1 MSVKE
6 KKKKRITIYDI
17 AREVGVAP
25 SSVSKALNDQA
36 SISKKIKALVK
47 SKAEELNYIHN
58 SNAANLRRGSTRTI
72 GVIVP
77 KINTAFF
84 SSAIAGMEEVCCQNN
99 HSLIICQSDESYI
112 KETNAVATLIH
123 QNVDCILI
131 SLSIETQ
138 STEHLQ
144 NIIDHHITLVQFDR
158 VDHTVQSHMVINDNK
173 RAAYKAVNH
182 LIEMG
187 YRKIAFLGGSDNLRI
202 FKDRKE
208 GYIKA
213 IRESDLSIPY
223 NYLVNN
229 ALTTERGMQVA
240 SELLNS
246 KEPPDAFFTI
256 SDYSAFGILKIATS
270 LGLQVPE
277 QVGIIGFSNETFSE
291 LISPSLSSVDQK
303 SRKLGKDA
311 AQIYFDSI
319 SKESNSVKF
328 RKQIIGTSTI
338 VRNSS
343 QKKNLTISL

>member
-1 MSVKE
+1 MKE
-6 KKKKRITIYDI
+6 KKKKRTTIYDI
-17 AREVGVAP
+17 ARQVGVAP

-36 SISKKIKALVK
+36 SISKEIKALVK
-47 SKAEELNYIHN
+47 AKAEELNYIHN
-58 SNAANLRRGSTRTI
+58 SNAANLRRGSTKTI

-84 SSAIAGMEEVCCQNN
+84 SNAIAGIEEVCYQNN
-99 HSLIICQSDESYI
+99 HSLITCQSDESYI

-173 RAAYKAVNH
+173 RAAYKAVKH

-187 YRKIAFLGGSDNLRI
+187 YRKIAFLGGSDNLRT
-202 FKDRKE
+202 FRDRKE

-223 NYLVNN
+223 NYLVDN
-229 ALTTERGMQVA
+229 ALTKERGMQVA
-240 SELLNS
+240 SELLTS

-256 SDYSAFGILKIATS
+256 SDYSAFGILKVATS
-270 LGLQVPE
+270 LGLHVPE
-277 QVGIIGFSNETFSE
+277 QIGIIGFSNETFSE

-303 SRKLGKDA
+303 SRKIGKDA

-319 SKESNSVKF
+319 STEKNSVKF
-328 RKQIIGTSTI
+328 KKQIIATSTI

-343 QKKNLTISL
+343 QKNF